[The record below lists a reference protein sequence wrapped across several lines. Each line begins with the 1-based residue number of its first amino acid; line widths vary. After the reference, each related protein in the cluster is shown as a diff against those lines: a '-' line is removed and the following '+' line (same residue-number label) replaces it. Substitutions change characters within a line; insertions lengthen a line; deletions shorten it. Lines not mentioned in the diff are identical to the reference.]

1 MFQWIMVTW
10 NEMHS
15 AFSDSPW
22 THASEWKFLK
32 YKKHIEMEVDM
43 RLIQKFQIYNSH
55 FGQPGPKPSF
65 HQGQIRISVGIEHAF
80 V

>member
-1 MFQWIMVTW
+1 
-10 NEMHS
+10 
-15 AFSDSPW
+15 
-22 THASEWKFLK
+22 
-32 YKKHIEMEVDM
+32 M

-65 HQGQIRISVGIEHAF
+65 HQGQIRISVGIELAF